1 LLNSYTKINIKFI
14 NGRNM
19 THAIIHNDNHND
31 NDNVRISHKG
41 QVVNLTIAS
50 HTSRFHAVWL
60 RDNALDEAT
69 RSSDNGQRLIA
80 LGDIDTGTYVSHA
93 QLNKNCLTITFMPEK
108 KTTDYPLNWLTTHA
122 YDRPEKP
129 TKKAKGWH
137 SPTQTL
143 WDNGLMTNI
152 PEADFNT
159 VMSSPKALQAWL
171 SDIARLGFSKL
182 NAGPVQ
188 AGSLTQVVD
197 LFGHLRETNYGR
209 VFEVR
214 VEQKPT
220 NLAFTGQ
227 ALQAHTDNPY
237 RDPAPTIQVLYCL
250 ESSAP
255 GGDNILVDGF
265 MAATQLQQE
274 DPHGFDLLSGYCARF
289 EYAGEEDVCLQ
300 AKRPMIELAADGQ
313 LQSIRF
319 NNRSAAPFTDI
330 PFEHM
335 AHYYAAYRR
344 LGEIIDDPISEVGF
358 RLNPGDCF
366 VIDNTRVLHAR
377 KAFSGAGTRWL
388 QGCYA
393 DMDGLLSRLAVL
405 KKLHEPTDKSSHS

>member
-1 LLNSYTKINIKFI
+1 
-14 NGRNM
+14 M
-19 THAIIHNDNHND
+19 TSHMHSATN
-31 NDNVRISHKG
+31 NVSISQNG
-41 QVVNLTIAS
+41 QVVNLTIADKN
-50 HTSRFHAVWL
+50 TRFHAIWL
-60 RDNALDEAT
+60 RDNALDETT
-69 RSSDNGQRLIA
+69 RSSGNGQRLIA
-80 LGDIDTGTYVSHA
+80 LRDIDSSTHVSHA
-93 QLNKNCLTITFMPEK
+93 QLKDNCLQITFMPEN
-108 KTTDYPLNWLTTHA
+108 KTIDYSVGWLITHA
-122 YDRPEKP
+122 YDQPDKP
-129 TKKAKGWH
+129 NKTTKGWH
-137 SPTQTL
+137 DSAQTL
-143 WDNGLMTNI
+143 WDNSLTSNLPQAQFDDVAEF
-152 PEADFNT
+152 PEA
-159 VMSSPKALQAWL
+159 LQGWL
-171 SDIARLGFSKL
+171 SHIARLGFAKL

-188 AGSLTQVVD
+188 AGALTQVVD

-209 VFEVR
+209 IFEVR

-220 NLAFTGQ
+220 NLAYTGQ

-237 RDPAPTIQVLYCL
+237 RDPAPTVQVLYCL

-255 GGDNILVDGF
+255 GGDNVLVDGF

-274 DPHGFDLLSGYCARF
+274 NPHGFDLLSSYCARF
-289 EYAGEEDVCLQ
+289 EYAGEDDVCLQ
-300 AKRPMIELAADGQ
+300 SKRPIIELAADGQ

-344 LGEIIDDPISEVGF
+344 LGEIIDDPASEVGF

-366 VIDNTRVLHAR
+366 VIDNTRILHAR

-405 KKLHEPTDKSSHS
+405 NKAHNKVHNDTATV